1 MITPPVATEPK
12 HEPLSRP
19 EEVEMKNE
27 EDKIMSGDGDGDFS
41 IEAVGDKTMVNRR
54 ISQVTIFQNQSEG
67 ANDSTNGL

>member
-12 HEPLSRP
+12 QEPISRP

-27 EDKIMSGDGDGDFS
+27 EERIMSGDGDYS

-67 ANDSTNGL
+67 AMGSPNGL